1 MPPLW
6 RLARHICGAPQ
17 KRAPQTTHIR
27 GARKKGAPL
36 TSMASFPGVGP
47 TIIRGAQNW
56 TCATDYTTYSWRT
69 PVQCATES
77 CVRPGGL
84 PGGGTR
90 LVRGA
95 PFRGAPLTNWW
106 LVAHIFGVRHAYFVC
121 GALF

>member
-1 MPPLW
+1 MPHLW
-6 RLARHICGAPQ
+6 RLARHICGA
-17 KRAPQTTHIR
+17 RGAPQTTNVR
-27 GARKKGAPL
+27 GARKNGASL
-36 TSMASFPGVGP
+36 TSMTFFPGVGP
-47 TIIRGAQNW
+47 TISRGAQNW

-69 PVQCATES
+69 PVQCTTES

-106 LVAHIFGVRHAYFVC
+106 LVAHITDVRHAYFVC